1 MGARREYWEDNLAG
15 SEGGGRD
22 WENFLAHAR
31 LILALVCTVT
41 VCLSPAC
48 LGQHVASSRLLVF
61 LYLIYSFIT
70 SIVVR
75 LHRHHSLAWGL
86 CLGSAEVVITSL
98 IIMFTGGAQSYFL
111 GLYLFVLLA
120 AACKWGFNGAVLT
133 SGACIVFLF
142 SDLIVP
148 SSWLGSAPTMMGGSR
163 SFTAAMALSASLVS
177 AASLLGLLVERDNE
191 RYGDAVVITRLVRS
205 AVPEPGFSATLGH
218 TLISLREYFD
228 ADMVRLAIQEIGGD
242 QGVAWEVTRL
252 TGKNGEGVHSWKLAK
267 SARGAYFAMPPEEV
281 RRGLKLGLVAADD
294 KPEAVAVGNQKHGGQ
309 DDLHLGRDRLSAPTR
324 YLDRTYD
331 LDIVSEHHS
340 AVVGSWSLLAT
351 SFSFE
356 GKWLGRLTMYNP
368 RSGRRPSTDARFLG
382 ALVREV
388 GPAVYGKFLV
398 GRLRSRAQAKE
409 RVRLV
414 QELHDGIIQS
424 LIGLEMQIDVLRRT
438 GAASCHQPSCPQYA
452 MGHLQE
458 LVHNEIANLR
468 EEMQRIRPLTVDPRR
483 LFEYM
488 AGTVDRFGRDQ
499 GISASFVAE
508 SQEVSLSPHVC
519 NELVR
524 ILQEALVNVRKHSG
538 AHKVTVRFSREN
550 GHYKLCV
557 EDDGR
562 GFGFTGRLSSAELDA
577 SSNCPLI
584 IKERVGAI
592 GGELMIESVQG
603 SSAKLE
609 IIVPLTTN
617 GRVSSDD

>member
-1 MGARREYWEDNLAG
+1 
-15 SEGGGRD
+15 
-22 WENFLAHAR
+22 
-31 LILALVCTVT
+31 
-41 VCLSPAC
+41 
-48 LGQHVASSRLLVF
+48 
-61 LYLIYSFIT
+61 
-70 SIVVR
+70 
-75 LHRHHSLAWGL
+75 
-86 CLGSAEVVITSL
+86 
-98 IIMFTGGAQSYFL
+98 
-111 GLYLFVLLA
+111 
-120 AACKWGFNGAVLT
+120 
-133 SGACIVFLF
+133 
-142 SDLIVP
+142 
-148 SSWLGSAPTMMGGSR
+148 
-163 SFTAAMALSASLVS
+163 
-177 AASLLGLLVERDNE
+177 
-191 RYGDAVVITRLVRS
+191 
-205 AVPEPGFSATLGH
+205 
-218 TLISLREYFD
+218 
-228 ADMVRLAIQEIGGD
+228 
-242 QGVAWEVTRL
+242 
-252 TGKNGEGVHSWKLAK
+252 
-267 SARGAYFAMPPEEV
+267 
-281 RRGLKLGLVAADD
+281 
-294 KPEAVAVGNQKHGGQ
+294 
-309 DDLHLGRDRLSAPTR
+309 
-324 YLDRTYD
+324 
-331 LDIVSEHHS
+331 
-340 AVVGSWSLLAT
+340 
-351 SFSFE
+351 
-356 GKWLGRLTMYNP
+356 
-368 RSGRRPSTDARFLG
+368 
-382 ALVREV
+382 
-388 GPAVYGKFLV
+388 
-398 GRLRSRAQAKE
+398 
-409 RVRLV
+409 V

-538 AHKVTVRFSREN
+538 AHNVIVRFLREN